1 MIFNSTCL
9 LHMLA
14 GNKNEMQKSKHVLFL
29 FGCLYYV
36 AASFFYFIITAAVLG
51 RITPQ
56 TCRFTDL

>member
-1 MIFNSTCL
+1 
-9 LHMLA
+9 MLA